1 MDKLI
6 DRLRLNRTRVQITI
20 GFLLVMTVVFSIA
33 GGLVYQS
40 TTSLFIQNT
49 EGYLGE
55 TAKQASAR
63 VDAVL
68 SQVDTI
74 SLQVVMDAR
83 IQSLLYRSKQGL
95 QIPIDQ
101 KLSVRPVID
110 QLVALSWIIKGID
123 IYSVNDPFYPLENRR
138 LDDIIG
144 NDLVTI
150 ARLKAGQLV
159 FVGTDPQDDQLLLAV
174 RQVRLERD
182 NLAPGGYVVIRVMK
196 SLVDFFNED
205 FSSIKGGSMH
215 LYDHNKLLVAST
227 MPSML
232 ADRNLNVGIQMSSEG
247 VYPRLRINGGEYLHI
262 IEHSRQF
269 NWSIHILVPISTI
282 TEKSVLLKQLLLL
295 ALAVGTVVFL
305 GLLWLLS
312 RMITM
317 PIGHLRKKM
326 RNVHF
331 TLPTTNEVT
340 YFNYEMN
347 DLNAA
352 YNKLVREIHHLIESA
367 YEKERLKNQAEIKM
381 LQAQIHPH
389 FLFNTLEALYWTL
402 QDKQE
407 TEGAELIFHLSKLF
421 RYSIK
426 HSEGD
431 DWVELQSEIEHCRRY
446 LEIMKFRMCDRLSW
460 DIELGS
466 EFQRIRIPKL
476 LIQPLVENAIGH
488 GIEPKV
494 EGGSIALRLQK
505 VDREG
510 LVYLH
515 IQVKDNGDGMTEDG
529 VRQLMSRL
537 SEARSLRTAGSGI
550 GLSNVKSRI
559 MLHYGER
566 CELALSST
574 KGAGTE
580 VNLYLPFEELNNHD
594 HAHSDRR
601 G

>member
-1 MDKLI
+1 MYKLI
-6 DRLRLNRTRVQITI
+6 DRLRLNRTRVQISLS
-20 GFLLVMTVVFSIA
+20 FLFVMAVVISLS
-33 GGLVYQS
+33 GGLLYKS
-40 TTSLFIQNT
+40 TTALFIQNT

-110 QLVALSWIIKGID
+110 QLVALSWIIKDIA
-123 IYSVNDPFYPLENRR
+123 IYSVNDPFYPLANRQ

-144 NDLVTI
+144 NDPLTI
-150 ARLKAGQLV
+150 SRLKAGQLV
-159 FVGTDPQDDQLLLAV
+159 FTGTDPQDDQVLLAV
-174 RQVRLERD
+174 RQIRLERD
-182 NLAPGGYVVIRVMK
+182 HLSPGGYVVIKVMK

-215 LYDHNKLLVAST
+215 LYDHNKLLIAST

-232 ADRNLNVGIQMSSEG
+232 IDRNLNVGTQSETDG
-247 VYPRLRINGGEYLHI
+247 MYPRLQINGSDYLHI

-282 TEKSVLLKQLLLL
+282 TEKSVVLKQVLLF
-295 ALAVGTVVFL
+295 ALAAGGIVFI
-305 GLLWLLS
+305 GLLWVVS
-312 RMITM
+312 RMITR

-326 RNVHF
+326 RSVHF
-331 TLPTTNEVT
+331 ALPTMNEVT

-352 YNKLVREIHHLIESA
+352 YNKLVREINELVETV

-402 QDKQE
+402 RDKQD
-407 TEGAELIFHLSKLF
+407 AESADLVFHLSKLF

-431 DWVELQSEIEHCRRY
+431 DWVELSSEVEHCRRY
-446 LEIMKFRMCDRLSW
+446 LEIMKFRMGDRLSW
-460 DIELGS
+460 DIRMES
-466 EFQRIRIPKL
+466 DFKMIRIPKL
-476 LIQPLVENAIGH
+476 LIQPLVENAIQH

-494 EGGSIALRLQK
+494 QGGSIVLNVRR
-505 VDREG
+505 VESEG
-510 LVYLH
+510 AVYLQ
-515 IQVKDNGDGMTEDG
+515 IKVKDDGEGMAQED
-529 VRQLMSRL
+529 VELLTKRL
-537 SEARSLRTAGSGI
+537 AKAGTLRTTGGGI
-550 GLSNVKSRI
+550 GLTNVKSRV
-559 MLHYGER
+559 MLHYPDRGG
-566 CELALSST
+566 LTLSSR
-574 KGAGTE
+574 KGWGTE
-580 VNLYLPFEELNNHD
+580 VSIYLPYEGLNDDEAARAN
-594 HAHSDRR
+594 R
-601 G
+601 